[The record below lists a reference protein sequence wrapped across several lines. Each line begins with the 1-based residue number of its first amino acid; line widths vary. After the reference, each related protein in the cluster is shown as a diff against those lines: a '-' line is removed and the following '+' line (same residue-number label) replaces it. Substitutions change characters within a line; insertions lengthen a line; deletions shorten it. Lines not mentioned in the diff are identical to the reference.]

1 MTTRTNTPSCQQI
14 FDFWVN
20 QETCPWNGFLD
31 EPACFACGFFK
42 DEESKTTG
50 WTTWTKA
57 GKNGL
62 ERCHIIPHSL
72 GGSNTVDNFVLLCK
86 KCHELSPDIGDSQ
99 FLFDWMKNCPRS
111 FFGSHWTEVSMWNNF
126 FSLLSQKFPEEV
138 TAWSELDLV
147 EQSKRL
153 NDTSNS
159 LSSTTHFG
167 KLSIGTFQAIVTKTI
182 VKNTNK
188 KEIAA

>member
-1 MTTRTNTPSCQQI
+1 MTTRQHPPTCQEI
-14 FDFWVN
+14 FDYWVN

-42 DEESKTTG
+42 DETSKTTG
-50 WTTWTKA
+50 WHTWNKA

-86 KCHELSPDIGDSQ
+86 KCHELSPDIGDSE

-111 FFGSHWTEVSMWNNF
+111 FFGSHWTAVSIWNNF
-126 FSLLSQKFPEEV
+126 FTSLSQKFPDEV
-138 TAWSELDLV
+138 AAWSALDFD
-147 EQSKRL
+147 EQSQHL
-153 NDTSNS
+153 EETSDS
-159 LSSTTHFG
+159 LASTTHFG
-167 KLSIGTFQAIVTKTI
+167 KLSIGTLQAIVTKTI
-182 VKNTNK
+182 EGKTN
-188 KEIAA
+188 A